1 MSTQLTELPPSSSPF
16 AASSDVRSIHRTL
29 HLLYHRNKNQHR
41 CTKWWKWLSMLKR
54 WTLELACEIEKIE
67 KFEDVLSGDG
77 TGDEH
82 PFAAVWKIMRYL
94 HDELV
99 PRCYRAFSTVV
110 ADIQFSSLGIVLVAT
125 LAEVFKIVQVNTGE
139 LSALARV
146 LDDEKGSAITPKSS
160 SSLAASE
167 DFGEVVRRSE
177 VVSQID
183 KKARPAVSM
192 AGDHGKK
199 KRSAVDRG
207 TKRKIDSDTVMATAL
222 DKPESSRKEK
232 KEKKKKRKA
241 NAIDDIF
248 AGL

>member
-1 MSTQLTELPPSSSPF
+1 
-16 AASSDVRSIHRTL
+16 
-29 HLLYHRNKNQHR
+29 
-41 CTKWWKWLSMLKR
+41 MLKR

-82 PFAAVWKIMRYL
+82 PFAAVWKIM
-94 HDELV
+94 
-99 PRCYRAFSTVV
+99 RAFSTVV